1 MEYKDY
7 YQVLGVPKTATQAE
21 IKKAYR
27 RLARELHPDRNPDD
41 KAAEQKF
48 KDANEAHA
56 VLSDPEKRKRYDEL
70 GANWQAYQQYGGAGA
85 GSWADTFG
93 GSGPFASGPG
103 GVRYTYRTV
112 TPDEMSGFS
121 DFFRAF
127 FGDEGISFSGAAGA
141 AGNAGGAGSAGGTGR
156 GASGSRGQ
164 RSAGAY
170 EQVFDFGDLLGRG
183 NRSTAGT
190 ATAGRARLP
199 GVDLQAEA
207 EVTLAE
213 VARGAERMVDLDG
226 RRLQIKIPPGVREGA
241 RIKLKGAGL
250 REDAASPSGDLY
262 VTVRVRPDP
271 RFERDGANLRTDL
284 EVTLLEAIGGAE
296 VPVQTPTGT
305 LKLRIRPN
313 TQNGQ
318 EIHLAGKGLPKPG
331 RDGGRGDLIV
341 RVQTVLPHLDDE
353 TRDEM
358 ASLLARHPQ
367 PDPRADRR
375 SH

>member
-7 YQVLGVPKTATQAE
+7 YEVLGVPKTATQAE

-27 RLARELHPDRNPDD
+27 RLARELHPDRNPGD
-41 KAAEQKF
+41 KTAEKKF

-85 GSWADTFG
+85 GDFG
-93 GSGPFASGPG
+93 AGGPFASGPG

-112 TPDEMSGFS
+112 SPDEMSGFS

-127 FGDEGISFSGAAGA
+127 FGDEGFSFSGATGAGGGA
-141 AGNAGGAGSAGGTGR
+141 AAGPG
-156 GASGSRGQ
+156 GSRSQ
-164 RSAGAY
+164 RSSGY

-183 NRSTAGT
+183 SNRSSAGA
-190 ATAGRARLP
+190 ATADRTRLP
-199 GVDLQAEA
+199 GVDLQADA

-213 VARGAERMVDLDG
+213 VAKGAERMVDVDG
-226 RRLQIKIPPGVREGA
+226 RRLQIKIPGGVRDGA
-241 RIKLKGAGL
+241 RIKLRGAGL
-250 REDAASPSGDLY
+250 KEGAGAPSGDLY
-262 VTVRVRPDP
+262 VTVHVRPDS
-271 RFERDGANLRTDL
+271 RFERDGANLRT
-284 EVTLLEAIGGAE
+284 EVAVTLLEAMGGAE
-296 VPVQTPTGT
+296 VPIQTPTGT
-305 LKLRIRPN
+305 LKLRIRAN

-318 EIHLAGKGLPKPG
+318 EIHVAGKGLPKPG

-341 RVQTVLPHLDDE
+341 RVRVELPHLDDE
-353 TRDEM
+353 TRGEM
-358 ASLLARHPQ
+358 AELLAKHPQ
-367 PDPRADRR
+367 PDPRVKRT